1 MASNTP
7 RQRHA
12 AKRRETTMF
21 HQDPKPWAVHP
32 IAVAVNIAATTNA
45 VRRKRRR
52 THRGVLTLLICLIA
66 LTALAFGAK
75 P

>member
-1 MASNTP
+1 
-7 RQRHA
+7 
-12 AKRRETTMF
+12 MF